1 MGMSEDLARCAL
13 RLSLGWNSTDAD
25 VDAAIASLSK
35 LLARTQA
42 RAAA

>member
-1 MGMSEDLARCAL
+1 MGINEDVSRCAL
-13 RLSLGWNSTDAD
+13 RVSFGWNSTEAD

-35 LLARTQA
+35 LLARAKA